1 MLTAFPS
8 TIKTVSDFQRQTKPT
23 FDQIKKSA
31 EPVLVMN
38 RNKVV
43 GVFLSDA
50 VYAEFINAYREYRLS
65 KESEIKIRVR
75 MKKKKPYTNKFLDQL
90 VGILDSK
97 SPELTNFAQRVDEIY
112 QED

>member
-23 FDQIKKSA
+23 FDQIQKSS

-50 VYAEFINAYREYRLS
+50 VYAEFIHAYREYRLS
-65 KESEIKIRVR
+65 KELPNKIKVS
-75 MKKKKPYTNKFLDQL
+75 MKKKKPYINKYLDQL